1 MSRILTS
8 FLAMLLAAAASA
20 QGSMPLADPT
30 RPPTVGREIAAE
42 AAEAATPVG
51 PRLESVLI
59 SPTRRAVVIS
69 GQAVA
74 AGGRYGEATV
84 ETITESAVVLRYPDR
99 RQTLQLM
106 PGLSKR
112 ERGLAETA
120 PDPIV
125 TREKK
130 GTAR

>member
-20 QGSMPLADPT
+20 QGSTPLADPT
-30 RPPTVGREIAAE
+30 RPPTVGRETATE
-42 AAEAATPVG
+42 AVAPYG

-74 AGGRYGEATV
+74 AGGRYGDATV

-112 ERGLAETA
+112 ERSIAESA
-120 PDPIV
+120 PDPAIA
-125 TREKK
+125 RKK
-130 GTAR
+130 GTDR